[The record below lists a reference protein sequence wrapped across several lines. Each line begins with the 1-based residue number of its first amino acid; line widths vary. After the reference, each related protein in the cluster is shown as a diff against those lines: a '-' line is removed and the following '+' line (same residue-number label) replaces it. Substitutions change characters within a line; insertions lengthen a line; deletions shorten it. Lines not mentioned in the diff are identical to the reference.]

1 MMSTPPI
8 CTARQRDGMFRLTT
22 TVLLPDTAERVFQFL
37 SDTNNLEIVLP
48 PWLGLRTLSP
58 RPIDM
63 GIATRIDYRF
73 RIHGVPARWE
83 SEVTSW
89 EPPRRFVYE
98 QRRGPFRYWMH
109 EHTFLDCKDGTM
121 ARDNVDYAVPGG
133 RLVHSL
139 FVRRDL
145 ERVFR
150 YRRAQLIRTFGARY

>member
-1 MMSTPPI
+1 LFWVSVR
-8 CTARQRDGMFRLTT
+8 ADDVNAADLH
-22 TVLLPDTAERVFQFL
+22 PDTAERVFQFL
-37 SDTNNLEIVLP
+37 SDTNNLEIVVP
-48 PWLGLRTLSP
+48 PWLGLRTLTS

-63 GIATRIDYRF
+63 GIATRIDYRL

-83 SEVTSW
+83 SEVISW

-150 YRRAQLIRTFGARY
+150 YRRARLISTFGTRD